1 MSKLL
6 KKFAYADMGVILSV
20 TSLCIISLISLYQL
34 SQNGISASLTSGYSR
49 RAGIIQAASVLAG
62 LFGGGFCILADS
74 GFIRK
79 ACLPVFFIT
88 IILSVLTLTP
98 LGVTVADDRAWLR
111 LGTFSIQPSELMKA
125 AMIPALAFSLT
136 LQRSRV
142 LKYLLFA
149 CFSLCACTV
158 VYLQRDIGSLLI
170 FAIIILYMLFSA
182 GTSKRLWAT
191 GVLLSPIAAFAIWRF
206 VLGNDQRSRILSALD
221 PSRDPYGAGYQQLSA
236 KNAITS
242 GGLTGRLSDSG
253 RSFVYVA
260 SSHNDFLLSF
270 IAQLFGTVGIA
281 AVCLLIVLLLQ
292 RLMKT
297 DTSQG
302 EFASFIRVGAFALFA
317 GEAILNIGMN
327 LSVLPVIGI
336 PLPFVSAGGTAMAAG
351 LTLIGAA
358 LSAPGKGKAQ

>member
-20 TSLCIISLISLYQL
+20 TSLCIISLVSLYQL

-62 LFGGGFCILADS
+62 LFGGGFCILAGS

-142 LKYLLFA
+142 LRYLLFA

-158 VYLQRDIGSLLI
+158 VYLQRDIGS
-170 FAIIILYMLFSA
+170 
-182 GTSKRLWAT
+182 
-191 GVLLSPIAAFAIWRF
+191 
-206 VLGNDQRSRILSALD
+206 
-221 PSRDPYGAGYQQLSA
+221 
-236 KNAITS
+236 
-242 GGLTGRLSDSG
+242 
-253 RSFVYVA
+253 
-260 SSHNDFLLSF
+260 
-270 IAQLFGTVGIA
+270 
-281 AVCLLIVLLLQ
+281 LLIVLLLQ

-358 LSAPGKGKAQ
+358 LSAPGKGKAR